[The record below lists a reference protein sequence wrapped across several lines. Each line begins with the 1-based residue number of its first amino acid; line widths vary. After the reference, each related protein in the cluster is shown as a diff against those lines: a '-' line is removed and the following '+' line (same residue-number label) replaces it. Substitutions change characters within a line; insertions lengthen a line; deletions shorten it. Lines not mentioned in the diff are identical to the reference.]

1 MIQEFKIKNYKSF
14 RDEVTLSFEATKD
27 TTFENTQVVEVAN
40 GVRLLRLALIYGANA
55 SGSRTYLMPLTFSA
69 SSGLCAMMTW
79 MSRLGQFHFY

>member
-27 TTFENTQVVEVAN
+27 TTFESTQVVEVTH

-55 SGSRTYLMPLTFSA
+55 SGKSNLLDAFDFQTPSIP
-69 SSGLCAMMTW
+69 
-79 MSRLGQFHFY
+79 